1 MKTALITGITGQDG
15 SYLTE
20 FLLEKG
26 YAVHGIV
33 RRNSSLNRERLDKLF
48 SLSSEDVVASKP
60 TLHYGDLTDS
70 NSLRRIVDNVC
81 PDEVYNLAAQSHVK
95 VSFDLPEY
103 TADVDALGVLRLLEC
118 VRQADSKTKFY
129 QASTSELYGEVAETP
144 QTENTEFRPRSP
156 YAIAK
161 LHAFWTVVNYRE
173 AYGLHSSN
181 GILFNHES
189 PRRGENFV
197 TRKISLSAAR
207 IRAGQQDV
215 LRLGNLDAV
224 RDWGYAPDFVEGMWL
239 MLQQSHARD
248 YVLATGVGRTVREFV
263 SAAFRELEIE
273 IDWVGKGIG
282 ERGLDSRTGK
292 EIVVVDE
299 TMFRPAEVN
308 LLIGNAELAQR
319 ELGWRPKV
327 GFNELVSLMV
337 ASDWNTLN
345 GE

>member
-1 MKTALITGITGQDG
+1 MKTALITGISGQDG

-20 FLLEKG
+20 FLLNKG

-33 RRNSSLNRERLDKLF
+33 RRNSSLNRERLDTLF
-48 SLSSEDVVASKP
+48 SQSSERHETSRP
-60 TLHYGDLTDS
+60 ILHYGDLVDS
-70 NSLRRIVDNVC
+70 NSLRQIIDDVC
-81 PDEVYNLAAQSHVK
+81 PDEIYNLAAQSHVK
-95 VSFDLPEY
+95 VSFELPEY

-118 VRQADSKTKFY
+118 IRLSGSKPRFY
-129 QASTSELYGEVAETP
+129 QASTSELYGDVAESP
-144 QTENTEFRPRSP
+144 QTESTEFRPRSP

-197 TRKISLSAAR
+197 TRKVTLSAAR
-207 IRAGQQDV
+207 IKAGHQEV

-239 MLQQSHARD
+239 MLQQPCARD

-263 SAAFRELEIE
+263 SAAFLELGIQ
-273 IDWVGKGIG
+273 IDWVGKGID
-282 ERGLDSRTGK
+282 ERGLDSQTGK
-292 EIVVVDE
+292 AIVLVDPKF
-299 TMFRPAEVN
+299 FRPTEVN
-308 LLIGNAELAQR
+308 ALIGDPTRAHN

-327 GFNELVSLMV
+327 EFKELVSLMV
-337 ASDWNTLN
+337 ASDWKQFD
-345 GE
+345 G